1 MEPPGPKKSPTEPEK
16 LDKGRAGNNRQEEE
30 EKKENAA
37 TCEKGEEKREDAAPS
52 ERSKKGLSEEK
63 TGDGNKSFLKVEH
76 DESQVKLSLKDRQSA
91 ALFGLYVAD
100 AVAMPVHWMY
110 DLRNLK
116 RDYGEIK
123 GYRKPLDKFRGSIMN
138 LSNTGGGGRGSD
150 KGDIIGKVIL
160 HGKKKYWGRGQNYH
174 YHLGMAAGENTLEAL
189 LTRLLTRQI
198 IVDGSF
204 NADSYREAYMKFMQ
218 TPNSHND
225 TYAATAHRMF
235 FKNLVNG
242 KDPKL
247 CPDNDGHNVDSID
260 ALTVAVPVI
269 IRYCLADAETRN
281 AKVMEAIRVTRN
293 VKRIQPYAI
302 HLSDMLVRIMVDEED
317 LRTVVLDVAAKLG
330 LRNFDKIV
338 ERTREDPMT
347 ACYIDSSF
355 PALLFFLYKYA
366 DNVERVILANANA
379 GGENVAR
386 GALIGAI
393 IGAQHGMSGFP
404 KWTVDGLVASEEI
417 ITEIKQLVDISNNK
431 KEKL

>member
-1 MEPPGPKKSPTEPEK
+1 MEPTELKNSPNEPEK
-16 LDKGRAGNNRQEEE
+16 LAKVQPVDRKPEE
-30 EKKENAA
+30 EKKGN
-37 TCEKGEEKREDAAPS
+37 TGSCEKGV
-52 ERSKKGLSEEK
+52 SEEK
-63 TGDGNKSFLKVEH
+63 AVDTNKPFLKVEH
-76 DESQVKLSLKDRQSA
+76 DESQVKLGLKDRQSA

-123 GYRKPLDKFRGSIMN
+123 GYRKPLDTFRGSIMN

-150 KGDIIGKVIL
+150 KGDIVGKVIL

-174 YHLGMAAGENTLEAL
+174 YHLGMAAGENTLEAQ

-198 IVDGSF
+198 IADGSL
-204 NADSYREAYMKFMQ
+204 NADKYREAYMKFMQ
-218 TPNSHND
+218 TPKSHND

-235 FKNLVNG
+235 FKNLVSG

-281 AKVMEAIRVTRN
+281 AKVLEAIRVIRD
-293 VKRIQPYAI
+293 VKRVQPYAI
-302 HLSDMLVRIMVDEED
+302 HLSNMLVRIIVNGDD
-317 LRTVVLDVAAKLG
+317 LRTVVLDVASKLG
-330 LRNFDKIV
+330 LRNFSKFV
-338 ERTREDPMT
+338 QTSRNDPMT

-355 PALLFFLYKYA
+355 PAMLFFLYKYA
-366 DNVERVILANANA
+366 DSVERVILANANA

-393 IGAQHGMSGFP
+393 IGAHHGMSGFP
-404 KWTVDGLVASEEI
+404 KWTINGLLAKDEI
-417 ITEIKQLVDISNNK
+417 LAEIEQLVTISSGGK
-431 KEKL
+431 RKL